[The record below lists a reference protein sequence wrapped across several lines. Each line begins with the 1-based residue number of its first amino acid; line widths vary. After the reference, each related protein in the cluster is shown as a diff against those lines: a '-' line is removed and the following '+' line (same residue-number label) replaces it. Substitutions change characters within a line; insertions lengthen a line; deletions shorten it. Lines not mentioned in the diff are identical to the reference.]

1 MRAMHCASSISL
13 VISDNVRA
21 TDTIGAGPH
30 VLLPAA
36 AWGEKD
42 GAVTNSER
50 RISRQRAF
58 LPAAGE
64 AQPDWWAVSEVA
76 KRMGFGAAFDYSGPA
91 AIFREHAALSTARAR
106 IGALVHPFTDLYSGQ
121 PDSKSIPAAVAPICF
136 AAHGFVLA
144 RRRLPLPGDTFFAW
158 SAIEGG
164 FAARF
169 AANETFATLFE
180 ALAARSPSAEQ
191 ATYNDPAKGM
201 FRAALIEGG
210 KLDAVLF
217 LGAGGRRAALEWSC
231 RSLAAGTARR
241 HRATLSPGGQ
251 KRVRRLRRKPH
262 NLRVLWREI
271 AGHLGGDRRWRMFDR
286 CDWEVPKRRDELRF
300 VSA

>member
-191 ATYNDPAKGM
+191 ATYTDPAKGM

-217 LGAGGRRAALEWSC
+217 WGREGDVPPWSGLAEAWRLGRLDAP
-231 RSLAAGTARR
+231 
-241 HRATLSPGGQ
+241 LSPGGQ
-251 KRVRRLRRKPH
+251 MRVRRLRRKPH